1 MSRAPACPQCGSKR
15 VWKDGIRR
23 LIDGSVVQRWLCRDC
38 GYRFSDPSKTS
49 KRKNLHSF
57 YCRVGGWEGQPK
69 NSAKAVEAL
78 RELEE
83 AEKRVAGATETSQ
96 VDVKGKIVEFLW
108 WMKKQGYSKHTIF
121 SRGKKLQR
129 LVRLGANLLDPESVK
144 ETIAKQEKWSES
156 HKEAVVCAY
165 DLFVRWLGLEW
176 DKPRYR
182 KVQKL
187 PFIPL
192 EREIDDLIAG
202 CSKQISTFLQI
213 AKETGARAGEI
224 FQLRWDDVDF
234 ERRTIRIAPEKGS
247 NPRIFRISGK
257 LLGMLVKLPRRDERI
272 FSHYK
277 NLNSL
282 TRTFQRQRKRI
293 AHKVANPRLLKISF
307 HTLRHWKA
315 TMEYAKT
322 RDILHVMKMLGH
334 KSIKNTLIYT
344 QLVKGTEEDEFI
356 CKIARTP
363 KEISQLIE
371 LGFEYVCEQDGLKF
385 FRKRK

>member
-1 MSRAPACPQCGSKR
+1 LKI
-15 VWKDGIRR
+15 WKDGKRYTSKGEI
-23 LIDGSVVQRWLCRDC
+23 QRYICRVC
-38 GYRFSDPSKTS
+38 GFRFSETKLNSS
-49 KRKNLHSF
+49 YNLANNRQVCALGSWAKNLAADP
-57 YCRVGGWEGQPK
+57 QT
-69 NSAKAVEAL
+69 
-78 RELEE
+78 
-83 AEKRVAGATETSQ
+83 EKRVAGATEKDTAEI
-96 VDVKGKIVEFLW
+96 KGKIVEFLW
-108 WMKKQGYSKHTIF
+108 WMKKKGYSEHTIY

-129 LVRLGANLLDPESVK
+129 LVRLGADLLDPESVK
-144 ETIAKQEKWSES
+144 EVIAKQEKWSES

-165 DLFVRWLGLEW
+165 DLFAKWLGLEW

-202 CSKQISTFLQI
+202 CSKHISAFLQI
-213 AKETGARAGEI
+213 AKETGAKAGEI

-234 ERRTIRIAPEKGS
+234 ERRTIRVVPEKGS
-247 NPRIFRISGK
+247 EPRIFKVSSK
-257 LLGMLVKLPRRDERI
+257 LLGMLVRLSRHDERI

-293 AHKVANPRLLKISF
+293 AHKVANPRLLRISF

-322 RDILHVMKMLGH
+322 RDILHVMRMLGH

-344 QLVKGTEEDEFI
+344 QLIEGMEEDEFI

-363 KEISQLIE
+363 EEISQLIE
-371 LGFEYVCEQDGLKF
+371 LGFEYVCEHDGLKF

>member
-1 MSRAPACPQCGSKR
+1 MLRKARKIFCPKCGSFKI
-15 VWKDGIRR
+15 WKDGKRYTLRGEI
-23 LIDGSVVQRWLCRDC
+23 QRYICRVC
-38 GYRFSDPSKTS
+38 GFRFSETKLNSS
-49 KRKNLHSF
+49 YNLANNRQVCALGSWAKNL
-57 YCRVGGWEGQPK
+57 VADPQT
-69 NSAKAVEAL
+69 
-78 RELEE
+78 
-83 AEKRVAGATETSQ
+83 EKRAAGATRK
-96 VDVKGKIVEFLW
+96 DKAGIKGKIVEFLW
-108 WMKKQGYSKHTIF
+108 WMKKKGYSEHTIY

-129 LVRLGANLLDPESVK
+129 LVRLGADLLDPESVK
-144 ETIAKQEKWSES
+144 EVIAKQEKWSES

-165 DLFVRWLGLEW
+165 DLFAKWLGLEW

-202 CSKQISTFLQI
+202 CSKHISAFLQI

-234 ERRTIRIAPEKGS
+234 ERRTIKVVPEKGS
-247 NPRIFRISGK
+247 DPRVFKVSGK
-257 LLGMLVKLPRRDERI
+257 LLGMLIRLPKQNERI

-282 TRTFQRQRKRI
+282 ARTFQRQRKRI
-293 AHKVANPRLLKISF
+293 AHKVANPRLLRISF

-322 RDILHVMKMLGH
+322 RDILHVMRMLGH

-344 QLVKGTEEDEFI
+344 QLIEGMEEDEFI

-363 KEISQLIE
+363 EEISQLIE
-371 LGFEYVCEQDGLKF
+371 LGFEYVCEHDDLKF